1 MQALLERYA
10 PSELLLGIVSGGGVL
25 FTKLPFAVAVAV
37 GVGATALSSW
47 LDQYGVR
54 RVS

>member
-10 PSELLLGIVSGGGVL
+10 PSELLLGIVTGGGVL
-25 FTKLPFAVAVAV
+25 FTRLPFAVAVVV
-37 GVGATALSSW
+37 GFGATAFSSW

-54 RVS
+54 RAS